1 MLHDDVIAFGTQL
14 HEFYSFFVF
23 LLMTLANLIVSLLV
37 FFTRKTQET
46 HRKKIHR
53 KAPVPGYLF

>member
-46 HRKKIHR
+46 HRKKIRR